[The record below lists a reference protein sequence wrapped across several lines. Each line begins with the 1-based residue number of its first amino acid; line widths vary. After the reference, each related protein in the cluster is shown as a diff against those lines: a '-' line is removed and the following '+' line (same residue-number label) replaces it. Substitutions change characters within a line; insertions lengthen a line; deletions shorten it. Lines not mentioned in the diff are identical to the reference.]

1 MTRAPYL
8 SLKFEYARGGET
20 KEREVYP
27 LIAQIVSKR
36 VKRNRLPGSMEFD
49 DAMSAVVLSCL
60 KRFPKFEGSRNVQVT
75 TFLYK
80 NMNGAVIDTIRSEK
94 RYEAKFTPTDFRERG
109 FHITREAFE
118 APEAMVGD
126 ISNRLLTAKVMDVLR
141 RYASPVGAYSLI
153 AFYVMEMEDKAIAA
167 ELGQNITYV
176 RKVRKEAIETVSGI
190 IQRGRGKSKAM
201 VWG

>member
-8 SLKFEYARGGET
+8 SLKFEYQRGGESQAQ
-20 KEREVYP
+20 EVYP
-27 LIAQIVSKR
+27 LVAQIVSKR

-60 KRFPKFEGSRNVQVT
+60 KRFQKFDGNRNVQVT
-75 TFLYK
+75 TFLYQ

-118 APEAMVGD
+118 APEEMVGE
-126 ISNRLLTAKVMDVLR
+126 ISNRLLSAKVMEVLR
-141 RYASPVGAYSLI
+141 RYASPIGAYSLI

-176 RKVRKEAIETVSGI
+176 RKVRKEAIETVTGI